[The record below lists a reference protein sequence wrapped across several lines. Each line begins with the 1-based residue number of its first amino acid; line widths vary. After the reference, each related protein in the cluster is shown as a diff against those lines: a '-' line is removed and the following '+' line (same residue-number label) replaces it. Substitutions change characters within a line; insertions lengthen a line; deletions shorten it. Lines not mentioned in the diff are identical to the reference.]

1 LDSEPFLAKLAPL
14 EFSDGE
20 PQIPPQAESPFH
32 RRKALPVIEMA
43 ILAVVAMYGMHL
55 ITTMVLYDWMV
66 KRNPDGSYEKTEK
79 REPFAPVIAAMVRLL
94 SKQE

>member
-1 LDSEPFLAKLAPL
+1 
-14 EFSDGE
+14 
-20 PQIPPQAESPFH
+20 
-32 RRKALPVIEMA
+32 
-43 ILAVVAMYGMHL
+43 
-55 ITTMVLYDWMV
+55 MV